1 MLFVSMMIS
10 RNPADTPRDAFG
22 SSRNPADTPRDAF
35 GSSRNPAD
43 TPRDAFGSSHRGG
56 ARVLNSLLLRIL
68 R

>member
-35 GSSRNPAD
+35 GSSRNLAD
-43 TPRDAFGSSHRGG
+43 TPREVFSQGG
-56 ARVLNSLLLRIL
+56 GQGA
-68 R
+68 